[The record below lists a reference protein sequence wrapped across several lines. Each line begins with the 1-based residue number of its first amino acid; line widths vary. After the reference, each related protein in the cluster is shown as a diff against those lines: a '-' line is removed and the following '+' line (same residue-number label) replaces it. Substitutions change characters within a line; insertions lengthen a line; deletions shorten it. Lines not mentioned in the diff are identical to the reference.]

1 MSRSGKPFAQFATQL
16 PDGRT
21 VVEVT
26 VFDPFIVSVVLVADG
41 KRDALH
47 RVRALGGRDV
57 HVSKR
62 FQPSGG
68 AVEALL
74 RGGEDGVFAPE
85 PVDGSWL
92 PLSEL
97 PAFLDGTSPWLV
109 RYDTSA
115 FNRSFVVPLPVE

>member
-1 MSRSGKPFAQFATQL
+1 MSRSGKPFAQFATRL

-21 VVEVT
+21 LVEVT

-41 KRDALH
+41 KRDALD

-57 HVSKR
+57 HVSKS
-62 FQPSGG
+62 FHPSGR

-74 RGGEDGVFAPE
+74 RSGDGGVFAPQ
-85 PVDGSWL
+85 PVDGTWL
-92 PLSEL
+92 HLSVL
-97 PAFLDGTSPWLV
+97 RAFLDGTSPWLV

-115 FNRSFVVPLPVE
+115 FNRSFVVPPPVE